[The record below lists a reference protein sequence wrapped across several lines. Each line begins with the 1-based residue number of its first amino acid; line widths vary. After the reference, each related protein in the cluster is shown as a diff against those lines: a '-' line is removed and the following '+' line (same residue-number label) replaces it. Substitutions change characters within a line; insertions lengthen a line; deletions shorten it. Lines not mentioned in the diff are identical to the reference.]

1 MKIKSIHKQKEK
13 KPNRCLKCSLLRT
26 LFIFIIFFSIVFF
39 LLFDLKFNIKVY
51 LRDWIS
57 QEEFR
62 QESLSK
68 CFDNIHN
75 NSKPEIVYNEI
86 LTSIPL
92 TNGWDCYDFAKSIKL
107 KSGQPREH
115 IIFHAYWRADLRPIG
130 DKQIATLKSFFA
142 TQDANFSSLILWT
155 NGNISNTP
163 SLKPLFEHFPNRF
176 IIKNYDVVLE
186 SKGTPIEDSPNI
198 KLNDTQAYLDGDL
211 IRLLV
216 LYKYGGMWFDM
227 DSLLIRDF
235 SPLMEHEW
243 LGQWDCFMPRG
254 YPFNGAFMRFRKN
267 SPYLCELLFEIA
279 NGPVP
284 TKSSI
289 EWGGKLY
296 YKIFRR
302 LIQNGKKPFNMIPW
316 CFVDPQLCHPYNSM
330 PSAFDESDF
339 DKERLLQVFA
349 FHWHNQWDKEKGSLF
364 RFLEQR
370 NNEILGF

>member
-1 MKIKSIHKQKEK
+1 MLISTPYIRLNSQWSKRT
-13 KPNRCLKCSLLRT
+13 RCLK
-26 LFIFIIFFSIVFF
+26 F
-39 LLFDLKFNIKVY
+39 Y

-339 DKERLLQVFA
+339 DKERLLQSVWA
-349 FHWHNQWDKEKGSLF
+349 DDQHSKSS
-364 RFLEQR
+364 
-370 NNEILGF
+370 EILTLRSVTALLLIGDLLAKDAKLQHNSSQQPHEDNIQKSLAS